1 MWNIRRSLLD
11 FCEEISEYSWAI
23 RYVLKIPRAM
33 AAIELPRAMNDF
45 GLPGIKSSIDGKSA
59 LIMSLKSF
67 NLYAFCHQT
76 YVICRFGDG

>member
-1 MWNIRRSLLD
+1 
-11 FCEEISEYSWAI
+11 
-23 RYVLKIPRAM
+23 M

-67 NLYAFCHQT
+67 KLYAFCHQT